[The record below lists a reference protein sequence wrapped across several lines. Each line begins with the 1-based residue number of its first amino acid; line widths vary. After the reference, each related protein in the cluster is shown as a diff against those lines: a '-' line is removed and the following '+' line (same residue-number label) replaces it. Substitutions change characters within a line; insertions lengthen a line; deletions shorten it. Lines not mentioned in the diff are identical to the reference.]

1 MQIQNTVHNHTSP
14 VVPTS
19 EIIAS
24 LADTSDEY
32 LGKTNT
38 WTRYKVI
45 VGLRRYA
52 DDLCDNEIKALP
64 LGMTDYERKL
74 DEFLTEFPSFRKLY
88 PSYAAIRNHFE
99 SLSDGWLEVG
109 FAVAGTTPRARRH
122 KHVIT
127 EEIEAKLRQ
136 IYSDPDRAK
145 RKCKELP
152 GMSQYAVEI
161 GIPKYYLIQ
170 HAVKLGLGFIKEPK
184 WSDGEFKLLEELAHY
199 APCVIQR
206 KFGEHGFKRTVT
218 SIRLMRKRRRVH
230 KQNGWYSLNSMAK
243 LFGID
248 SHVAA
253 GWVKENLLACV
264 SKGTTRGQA
273 ETQTSGDTKL
283 IHEQEIY
290 RFVVANPTL
299 VDLRKVDQGWFLY
312 MITKGEIP
320 FGGSD
325 RITKRMEIGIEVRR
339 ETKESPPQ

>member
-1 MQIQNTVHNHTSP
+1 MPNQNIVLNHPSP
-14 VVPTS
+14 SAATS
-19 EIIAS
+19 EIIAG

-45 VGLRRYA
+45 VGMRRFA
-52 DDLCDNEIKALP
+52 DDICDNEIKSLP
-64 LGMTDYERKL
+64 LGMTDYERKM

-99 SLSDGWLEVG
+99 SLSDGWLAVG
-109 FAVAGTTPRARRH
+109 FEVAQTTPRARRH

-127 EEIEAKLRQ
+127 AEIEAKLRQ

-152 GMSQYAVEI
+152 GMGQFAEEV

-170 HAVKLGLGFIKEPK
+170 HAVKMGLGFIKEPK
-184 WSDGEFKLLEELAHY
+184 WSDAEFRLLEELAHY

-206 KFGEHGFKRTVT
+206 KFGENGFKRTVT

-230 KQNGWYSLNSMAK
+230 KQSGWYSLNSMAK

-248 SHVAA
+248 AHVAA
-253 GWVKENLLACV
+253 RWVKDDLLVSV
-264 SKGTTRGQA
+264 SKGTMRGQS
-273 ETQTSGDTKL
+273 EEQTSGDTRL

-312 MITKGEIP
+312 MITKGEVP

-325 RITKRMEIGIEVRR
+325 RITKRMEIGIE
-339 ETKESPPQ
+339 TDQGKKEIIAK